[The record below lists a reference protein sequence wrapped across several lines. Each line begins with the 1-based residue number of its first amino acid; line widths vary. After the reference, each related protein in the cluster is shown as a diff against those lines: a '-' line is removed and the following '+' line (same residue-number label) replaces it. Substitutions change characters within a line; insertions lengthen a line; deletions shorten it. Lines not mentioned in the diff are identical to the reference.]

1 MAKAIFCGSGKK
13 QNDEWLTVSINV
25 DKIQEHTFEYN
36 GVRYVKLNINIK
48 DQEDQYGKD
57 VSVSINEYKKDK

>member
-1 MAKAIFCGSGKK
+1 MSKPIYCGSGKK
-13 QNDEWLTVSINV
+13 QNNEWLTVSINV

-36 GVRYVKLNINIK
+36 GVRYAKLNINIK